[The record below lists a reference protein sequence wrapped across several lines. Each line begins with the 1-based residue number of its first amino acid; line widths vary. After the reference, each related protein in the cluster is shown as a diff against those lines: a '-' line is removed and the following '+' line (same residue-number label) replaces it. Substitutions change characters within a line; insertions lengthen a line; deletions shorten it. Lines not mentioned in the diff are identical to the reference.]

1 MRTAMDILGNKITYE
16 CMGCESANHQLIPPG
31 GYVYEDDFI
40 NVAADFEIPIPGF
53 MILGINKHYHSLN
66 QMTEQERM
74 NIMRVLNETIEV
86 VKKVCQVTEV
96 TVIQEERSKHFHIW
110 ILPSYSWME
119 EYGKGCYGIKEKF
132 GYAKRINN
140 SENIR
145 DCLDKVELIRNEFKA
160 RRGVDI

>member
-66 QMTEQERM
+66 QMTEQERKK
-74 NIMRVLNETIEV
+74 IMEVLNQTIEI
-86 VKKVCQVTEV
+86 VKKVCQVEEV
-96 TVIQEERSKHFHIW
+96 TVIQEERCKHFHIW
-110 ILPSYSWME
+110 ILPTYQWME
-119 EYGKGCYGIKEKF
+119 TYGKGCFGIKEKF
-132 GYAKRINN
+132 EVAKKENN
-140 SENIR
+140 PDNIKN
-145 DCLDKVELIRNEFKA
+145 CLIKVEEIRKEFQKKY
-160 RRGVDI
+160 